1 MLGAGSTTGFG
12 STWADRGPRYY
23 PYGNPADEEFYFWSP
38 QGQRLGTY
46 KSSAPGAANS
56 AVFLKTDTTTQGTW
70 KGVYG
75 ADGYNVIDDTT
86 AYPSYATVT
95 PASQFNYVWSAS
107 TSDVRGLQKAASAT
121 DRIAAT
127 WYGYGSYYIDLSFSD
142 TAQHQVA
149 VYCLDWD
156 YNARAQTISVLDGAT
171 QAVLDSRNIAN
182 FANGQYLVWTLSGH
196 VILRITTT
204 TSVNAVISGL
214 FFDSPTTGQVFRP
227 ATVSV
232 LPGNPPVLAAADHLQ
247 AGHARARISGLY
259 NAASLAL
266 DGTCSPG
273 SMATLV
279 GSGFTGQGLHQA
291 AAVPW
296 PTQLAGLRVTF
307 NGTDAPIVATTDTL
321 IQLQCPV
328 FTAGTPVSLTV
339 EAGSGQSTDALQFA
353 MQEATPGLYKINGAN
368 QGAVIIAGTNQIAM
382 PAMDSIPS
390 RPAKRGEYLAVYA

>member
-127 WYGYGSYYIDLSFSD
+127 WYSSGTYTIDVNFSD

-149 VYCLDWD
+149 VYCVDWD
-156 YNARAQTISVLDGAT
+156 YLGRTQTISVLDGAT
-171 QAVLDSRNIAN
+171 QAVLDSHNIAN

-196 VILRITTT
+196 VILRITN
-204 TSVNAVISGL
+204 SGPQNAVISGL
-214 FFDSPTTGQVFRP
+214 FFDT
-227 ATVSV
+227 
-232 LPGNPPVLAAADHLQ
+232 
-247 AGHARARISGLY
+247 
-259 NAASLAL
+259 
-266 DGTCSPG
+266 SPG
-273 SMATLV
+273 STAFTTASTNIYF
-279 GSGFTGQGLHQA
+279 GS
-291 AAVPW
+291 
-296 PTQLAGLRVTF
+296 R
-307 NGTDAPIVATTDTL
+307 L
-321 IQLQCPV
+321 IQAQGVTVLMDRLGSNVTGGRRFFLMDRRETRQPTTSRSSPDISGMRRRGSITRIRGTTRLDSGGSRRRTRTIRAGGRRIPRV
-328 FTAGTPVSLTV
+328 GTAIRMLEGTP
-339 EAGSGQSTDALQFA
+339 
-353 MQEATPGLYKINGAN
+353 
-368 QGAVIIAGTNQIAM
+368 
-382 PAMDSIPS
+382 
-390 RPAKRGEYLAVYA
+390 